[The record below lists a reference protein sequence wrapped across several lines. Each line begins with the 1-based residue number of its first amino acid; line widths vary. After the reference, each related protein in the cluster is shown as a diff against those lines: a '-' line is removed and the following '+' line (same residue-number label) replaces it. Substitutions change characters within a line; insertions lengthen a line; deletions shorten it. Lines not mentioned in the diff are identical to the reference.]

1 MKEVRQE
8 GVVSSR
14 IFNSYSEE
22 AFKDFNDNI
31 DIGIEINFNRLFW
44 IIEIELL

>member
-14 IFNSYSEE
+14 IFNLYIEE

-31 DIGIEINFNRLFW
+31 DIGIEINNT
-44 IIEIELL
+44 